1 MSVYTT
7 KDSND
12 IYIDCG
18 CGCGRGLKVI
28 VDKDDYE
35 DSDVIL
41 VFFSSDFNHTQN
53 MSIFNVI
60 KTKLKKIWYIIRN
73 KDYCYSEILLTGKEF
88 DEFRNHLNKIN

>member
-1 MSVYTT
+1 MFIPLRIVTISILTAAVVVV
-7 KDSND
+7 
-12 IYIDCG
+12 
-18 CGCGRGLKVI
+18 RGLKVI
-28 VDKDDYE
+28 VDKEDME
-35 DSDVIL
+35 DSGVL
-41 VFFSSDFNHTQN
+41 MAFFSSDYYHTQN